1 MDVALVTGASSG
13 IGLAIAA
20 RLVEMGYD
28 VYGYARDHGKSAFR
42 RARYT
47 AVECDVTDTR
57 ILLDRTE
64 ELLRTTGGLKILVNN
79 AGVGFFG
86 PHAAMAPDRIER
98 MVRTNLIAPMVL
110 TRATLRHLEESR
122 GYVVNI
128 ASTAALNP
136 GPFGAAYGATKA
148 GLHQFGQALFGEVRK
163 SGVRVVTLYPDMIR
177 TPFYDHADFD
187 PGEEPG
193 AHITPECVA
202 DAVAQA
208 VAQREGTVITQI
220 VLRPQRTHV
229 VRKARKGPRRK
240 KE

>member
-20 RLVEMGYD
+20 RLVESGYD
-28 VYGYARDHGKSAFR
+28 VYGYARDHGKTSYR
-42 RARYT
+42 HARFKP
-47 AVECDVTDTR
+47 VECDVTDTR
-57 ILLDRTE
+57 MLLERTE
-64 ELLRTTGGLKILVNN
+64 ELLKETGGLKVLVNN

-86 PHAAMAPDRIER
+86 PHATMAPGRIET

-110 TRATLRHLEESR
+110 TRAALRHLEASR

-148 GLHQFGQALFGEVRK
+148 GLHQFGQALFSEVRK
-163 SGVRVVTLYPDMIR
+163 SGVRVVTLYPDMTR
-177 TPFYDHADFD
+177 TPFYDGADFE
-187 PGEEPG
+187 PGEDPG

-208 VAQREGTVITQI
+208 VDQREGTVITQI
-220 VLRPQRTHV
+220 VIRPQRTQV
-229 VRKARKGPRRK
+229 VRKGKPRRE